1 MDGEELAKKKRRK
14 EIKEMIDSERRR
26 PIHALEGIV
35 K

>member
-14 EIKEMIDSERRR
+14 EIKEMIDSERR
-26 PIHALEGIV
+26 PIHAPEGIV